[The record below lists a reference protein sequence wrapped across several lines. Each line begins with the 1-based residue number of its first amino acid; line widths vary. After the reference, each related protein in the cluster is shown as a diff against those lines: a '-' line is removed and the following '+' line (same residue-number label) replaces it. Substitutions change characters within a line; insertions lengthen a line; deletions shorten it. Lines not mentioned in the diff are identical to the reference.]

1 MGQVGSQRI
10 CGNCGTAN
18 AAGEQ
23 FCVNCGYSLAGGPT
37 GPNFSSPTA
46 ISSSAPTLTGSNAPT
61 VVGSGMR
68 RTTGALIAGNLLES
82 RYRVVRLAGKGGFG
96 AVYEA
101 RDERF
106 QAKRIVAIK
115 EMSDGHLTPAERA
128 QAIADFRQEADLL
141 VQLKHPN
148 LPDVSD
154 FFEEGG
160 KAYLVMEFIEG
171 KTLEKEQ
178 EDAGGPLDENRVM
191 GWALQLCDV
200 LGYLHTRPQPIVF
213 RDMKPSNVMITR
225 SGQIKLIDFGIARI
239 FKSTAAKDTTSLGSR
254 GYAPLEQYGRG
265 QSDARSDIYALGATL
280 FDLLTKEVP
289 ADAPTRRIN
298 PQLFQT
304 PRQLNPRISQAA
316 ENIVLKAMEQEPR
329 DRFQSTAEMAQAII
343 ASGLASNMGA
353 YFGNTSPQ
361 LNTQATSAPT
371 LAQTIPAAPP
381 AAPGVSGSA
390 GSPFM
395 SAPPTAYPAASTFS
409 GGGSGL
415 APAQLAPAQQ
425 PPPPGPRISRRA
437 LLGLGAAGAV
447 AVATGVYFFSRSG
460 GTSNNPANTITLNF
474 TYSTEKSTWMQAVAD
489 TFHSKGMSYNNKSI
503 QVVLDERGSVDGQ
516 ARILSGE
523 ITPAAW
529 SPASFLELNQLS
541 ANWQQQ
547 HNGADIII
555 NNGDLLPKS
564 LVFSPLVF
572 AVWADRARVL
582 LNKYGKIDWPA
593 VHSAVTL
600 KNGWSDIAGNPAWQL
615 VKFGQT
621 RPDQSNSGLLTIA
634 LLAYAANNEQRDLTV
649 DQLNTAQ
656 FKQYF
661 KDIEDAVNAF
671 GHSSGTFL
679 QNVVI
684 QQGPAM
690 YDIVTTYENLV
701 LTLENQAIS
710 RQHQQLQL
718 FYPSVDILSD
728 HPFAILQAK
737 GVTNEQRM
745 AARVFR
751 EFLLATEQQKV
762 ALSSGFRPTN
772 PNVQVTDNVP
782 GNVFRGQPAGITINP
797 QLQSLAQA
805 PSGVAINKLLQV
817 WTDQYGTSATTPGG

>member
-1 MGQVGSQRI
+1 MGQVGSQSI

-23 FCVNCGYSLAGGPT
+23 FCGNCGHSLAGGPT
-37 GPNFSSPTA
+37 GPNFSGPTIVSSTAPTA
-46 ISSSAPTLTGSNAPT
+46 ISSGAPTLIGPNAPT
-61 VVGSGMR
+61 ISGSGMR

-200 LGYLHTRPQPIVF
+200 LGYLHTQPQPIVF

-329 DRFQSTAEMAQAII
+329 DRFQSTAEMAQTII

-353 YFGNTSPQ
+353 YFGNTSP
-361 LNTQATSAPT
+361 
-371 LAQTIPAAPP
+371 P
-381 AAPGVSGSA
+381 AAPGASGSA

-395 SAPPTAYPAASTFS
+395 SVPPATYSA
-409 GGGSGL
+409 GSSPLNVGAGL
-415 APAQLAPAQQ
+415 APAAHSFFHPHASPPSPLNVGAGLAPTQLAPAQQ
-425 PPPPGPRISRRA
+425 PPPSGPRISRRA

-460 GTSNNPANTITLNF
+460 GINNSPANTITLNF

-523 ITPAAW
+523 I
-529 SPASFLELNQLS
+529 
-541 ANWQQQ
+541 
-547 HNGADIII
+547 
-555 NNGDLLPKS
+555 
-564 LVFSPLVF
+564 
-572 AVWADRARVL
+572 
-582 LNKYGKIDWPA
+582 
-593 VHSAVTL
+593 
-600 KNGWSDIAGNPAWQL
+600 NP
-615 VKFGQT
+615 
-621 RPDQSNSGLLTIA
+621 
-634 LLAYAANNEQRDLTV
+634 
-649 DQLNTAQ
+649 TA
-656 FKQYF
+656 
-661 KDIEDAVNAF
+661 
-671 GHSSGTFL
+671 
-679 QNVVI
+679 
-684 QQGPAM
+684 
-690 YDIVTTYENLV
+690 
-701 LTLENQAIS
+701 
-710 RQHQQLQL
+710 
-718 FYPSVDILSD
+718 
-728 HPFAILQAK
+728 
-737 GVTNEQRM
+737 
-745 AARVFR
+745 
-751 EFLLATEQQKV
+751 
-762 ALSSGFRPTN
+762 
-772 PNVQVTDNVP
+772 
-782 GNVFRGQPAGITINP
+782 
-797 QLQSLAQA
+797 
-805 PSGVAINKLLQV
+805 
-817 WTDQYGTSATTPGG
+817 

>member
-1 MGQVGSQRI
+1 MGQVGSQSI

-37 GPNFSSPTA
+37 GPNFSGPTIVSSTAPTA
-46 ISSSAPTLTGSNAPT
+46 ISSGAPTIGGS
-61 VVGSGMR
+61 GSGMR

-82 RYRVVRLAGKGGFG
+82 RYRVVRLVGKGGFG

-178 EDAGGPLDENRVM
+178 EEAGGPLDENRVM

-200 LGYLHTRPQPIVF
+200 LGYLHTQPQPIVF

-280 FDLLTKEVP
+280 FDLLTREVP

-343 ASGLASNMGA
+343 ASGLASSMGA
-353 YFGNTSPQ
+353 YFSNTSPQ
-361 LNTQATSAPT
+361 MNTQATSA
-371 LAQTIPAAPP
+371 
-381 AAPGVSGSA
+381 APGTPGSA

-395 SAPPTAYPAASTFS
+395 SAPPTTYPASPPPLNVGAEPAA
-409 GGGSGL
+409 
-415 APAQLAPAQQ
+415 APVGTAHLTPRTAWARSRWRCSRCDRRILLLQERPHQPCKHHHAQLHLQHREIYLDA
-425 PPPPGPRISRRA
+425 GRR
-437 LLGLGAAGAV
+437 G
-447 AVATGVYFFSRSG
+447 Y
-460 GTSNNPANTITLNF
+460 
-474 TYSTEKSTWMQAVAD
+474 
-489 TFHSKGMSYNNKSI
+489 
-503 QVVLDERGSVDGQ
+503 
-516 ARILSGE
+516 
-523 ITPAAW
+523 
-529 SPASFLELNQLS
+529 
-541 ANWQQQ
+541 
-547 HNGADIII
+547 
-555 NNGDLLPKS
+555 LP
-564 LVFSPLVF
+564 
-572 AVWADRARVL
+572 
-582 LNKYGKIDWPA
+582 
-593 VHSAVTL
+593 
-600 KNGWSDIAGNPAWQL
+600 
-615 VKFGQT
+615 
-621 RPDQSNSGLLTIA
+621 
-634 LLAYAANNEQRDLTV
+634 
-649 DQLNTAQ
+649 
-656 FKQYF
+656 
-661 KDIEDAVNAF
+661 
-671 GHSSGTFL
+671 
-679 QNVVI
+679 
-684 QQGPAM
+684 QQGH
-690 YDIVTTYENLV
+690 EL
-701 LTLENQAIS
+701 
-710 RQHQQLQL
+710 
-718 FYPSVDILSD
+718 
-728 HPFAILQAK
+728 
-737 GVTNEQRM
+737 
-745 AARVFR
+745 
-751 EFLLATEQQKV
+751 
-762 ALSSGFRPTN
+762 
-772 PNVQVTDNVP
+772 
-782 GNVFRGQPAGITINP
+782 
-797 QLQSLAQA
+797 
-805 PSGVAINKLLQV
+805 
-817 WTDQYGTSATTPGG
+817 